1 MKPRESKKPMRNS
14 ENPENPIVVIH
25 GSLQDTLE
33 RYRQEARESNHRSPE
48 SPIICIQGSLQATLD
63 RYNSGDEIPN
73 ND

>member
-1 MKPRESKKPMRNS
+1 MKPRERKKPMRNS

-73 ND
+73 DD